1 METIPTKRS
10 DPCESCMAHRVL
22 ELFARVGGRT
32 LGLQSYDCGNCFYA
46 NVGEIE
52 YGKDKE
58 TGEVSAGL

>member
-1 METIPTKRS
+1 METIPTKKN
-10 DPCESCMAHRVL
+10 DPCEDCMAYRVL

-32 LGLQSYDCGNCFYA
+32 LGLQSYDCGNCFYS

-58 TGEVSAGL
+58 TREVSAGL